1 MTAVKPSQ
9 YHSVLLTQ
17 IKVYF
22 NLCLDEEATIIAHL
36 IRIFDISAWVR
47 NSNLTH
53 VILPRMSCEGCIL
66 VVLRINVHVWKLSH
80 GCHCNIKVT

>member
-1 MTAVKPSQ
+1 MTAIKPSQ

-22 NLCLDEEATIIAHL
+22 NLCLDEEATSIAHQ
-36 IRIFDISAWVR
+36 IRIFEISVWVR

-53 VILPRMSCEGCIL
+53 VILPRLLCEGCIL
-66 VVLRINVHVWKLSH
+66 VVLEPIYMCGSE
-80 GCHCNIKVT
+80 VTDVIAIST

>member
-22 NLCLDEEATIIAHL
+22 NQCLGEEATILAHQ
-36 IRIFDISAWVR
+36 IRIFEIQSGLEILIS
-47 NSNLTH
+47 L
-53 VILPRMSCEGCIL
+53 ILLM
-66 VVLRINVHVWKLSH
+66 
-80 GCHCNIKVT
+80 